1 MMVRRCGMRAPILA
15 AISVIMLGGCAAAD
29 GISEREPVGAPET
42 ATRLPIGRESAKPV
56 PPPRAIAEFRG
67 ALVPPTE
74 IAAFARVERLSSKLC
89 PELITRLIDA
99 RRTGRT
105 DPLQSARGDHLYVYL
120 NPGVTELPLH
130 ARRATSRA
138 SDGSV
143 HVVRLTLAEA
153 DAMARHRQVHAV
165 CLRREAV
172 PLQPIGNVTTEGV
185 QRSNAQLIHAAGIT
199 GTGRT
204 IVVIDDSFDGASP
217 ELAGRLDVDA
227 SQIFDE
233 TGLCGGSLLCGKE
246 PGQSHGTA
254 VAEIV
259 ADMAPGARIIPYVA
273 TGEVGFE
280 NAVHAAILRNDVDV
294 LTSSLAFVNL
304 PPYVG
309 IRWVEGKGY
318 HLGGE
323 GIAARALSRASRN
336 RIAVTQAAGN
346 SGGIGHYGTYQP
358 SDIAP
363 ETIHPILAQHQ
374 SVMAFRPELNGPQQA
389 CLPINHRGF
398 GIGLAYQGQNLTD
411 QDYDIYLFNEQ
422 MNFFTGHKSDTRGL
436 GVIPAELISVEPSAI
451 GGGIDTN
458 GDGIVDTYR
467 GCLVL
472 ASYSSNQDAVFHV
485 VSTEVDQARW
495 PGYIA
500 FGSLLTP
507 GDAKLIAPVGE
518 VHWQQDILAPSSSQG
533 PTDDGRPA
541 PAICGYGG
549 TSSSQYPQYG
559 NRFNGTSA
567 ATPHVAGATALVR
580 ELFPHMRGF
589 QALGW
594 LRDFPGNNPAYS
606 QANFCGAGRLLV
618 LNLQAFQQ
626 IKQSA
631 TCSAPPGPGVNWSG
645 CDVWQHHPNR
655 VSASSFDL
663 RGVDLSGAFLQ
674 GTDLRDVDLT
684 GANLTG
690 ADLRGARLRFAK
702 LHTATLTNARL
713 AYADLEGIQAEQ
725 AVFDN
730 ANMRHAAI
738 MYANLSHASLRNADL
753 LGVWLH
759 FVDLWQGNLSGA
771 QLDLTGHVDSVLTE
785 NATLSCTGHPLC
797 Q

>member
-1 MMVRRCGMRAPILA
+1 MMTRLCSGWALMLT
-15 AISVIMLGGCAAAD
+15 AIGLLILGGCAAAD
-29 GISEREPVGAPET
+29 GLPGREPVGAPET
-42 ATRLPIGRESAKPV
+42 ATPLPIGRESAKPV
-56 PPPRAIAEFRG
+56 PSARDIAALRG
-67 ALVPPTE
+67 PLVPPTE
-74 IAAFARVERLSSKLC
+74 IVAFARAERLSPKLC
-89 PELITRLIDA
+89 AELITRLIDA
-99 RRTGRT
+99 RRAGLT

-120 NPGVTELPLH
+120 MPGVTELPLH
-130 ARRATSRA
+130 ARRATGRT

-172 PLQPIGNVTTEGV
+172 PLQPVGNVTTEGV

-204 IVVIDDSFDGASP
+204 VVVIDDSFNTDSP
-217 ELAGRLDVDA
+217 ELAGHLDVGA

-233 TGLCGGSLLCGKE
+233 TGLCGGSLLCGAA
-246 PGQSHGTA
+246 PDQSHGTA

-273 TGEVGFE
+273 KGEVAFE

-294 LTSSLAFVNL
+294 LTSSLAFPNL
-304 PPYVG
+304 PPFVG
-309 IRWVEGKGY
+309 IRWTEGKGY

-323 GIAARALSRASRN
+323 GIAARALSGASRN

-346 SGGIGHYGTYQP
+346 SGGIGHFGTYQP
-358 SDIAP
+358 SGIAP
-363 ETIHPILAQHQ
+363 GTIHPILAQHQ
-374 SVMAFRPELNGPQQA
+374 SVMAFRPELNGVQQA
-389 CLPINHRGF
+389 CLPINHRYQA
-398 GIGLAYQGQNLTD
+398 IGLVYQGQNWTD
-411 QDYDIYLFNEQ
+411 QDYDLYLFNEQ
-422 MNFFTGHKSDTRGL
+422 MNFFTGYKSDNRGP
-436 GVIPAELISVEPSAI
+436 GVIPGEAITVEPAAV

-458 GDGIVDTYR
+458 NDGIVDTYR

-495 PGYIA
+495 PGHIA

-518 VHWQQDILAPSSSQG
+518 VHWQQDSLAPSSSQG

-559 NRFNGTSA
+559 NRFTGTSA
-567 ATPHVAGATALVR
+567 ATPHVAGAAALVR

-594 LRDFPGNNPAYS
+594 LRDFPGTNPAYS
-606 QANFCGAGRLLV
+606 QPNFCGAGRLLV

-631 TCSAPPGPGVNWSG
+631 ICSAPPGPGVNWSG

-655 VSASSFDL
+655 VSVSSFDL
-663 RGVDLSGAFLQ
+663 RGVDLRGASLQ

-702 LHTATLTNARL
+702 LHTADLSNALL
-713 AYADLEGIQAEQ
+713 AYADLEGVQAEQ
-725 AVFDN
+725 AVLDN

-738 MYANLSHASLRNADL
+738 MYANLANARLRNTDL
-753 LGVWLH
+753 RGAWLH
-759 FVDLWQGNLSGA
+759 FVDLWQVDLSGA

>member
-1 MMVRRCGMRAPILA
+1 MARLCRVWAPMFA
-15 AISVIMLGGCAAAD
+15 AIGLIMLGGCAVTDGLPGREAD
-29 GISEREPVGAPET
+29 GTLET
-42 ATRLPIGRESAKPV
+42 ATPPSNGRESAKPV
-56 PPPRAIAEFRG
+56 PSPRDIAELRG
-67 ALVPPTE
+67 ALVPPAE
-74 IAAFARVERLSSKLC
+74 IVAFARAERLSPKLC

-120 NPGVTELPLH
+120 MPGITELPLH
-130 ARRATSRA
+130 ARRATGWT

-153 DAMARHRQVHAV
+153 DAMARHPQVHAV

-172 PLQPIGNVTTEGV
+172 PLQPVGNVTTQGV
-185 QRSNAQLIHAAGIT
+185 QRSNAQLIHAASIT

-204 IVVIDDSFDGASP
+204 VVVIDDSFDATSP
-217 ELAGRLDVDA
+217 ELVGRLDVDA

-233 TGLCGGSLLCGKE
+233 TNSGTNLCGGSLLCGAV

-259 ADMAPGARIIPYVA
+259 ADMAPGARIIAYVA
-273 TGEVGFE
+273 KGEVEFE
-280 NAVHAAILRNDVDV
+280 NAVHAAIMRGDVDV
-294 LTSSLAFVNL
+294 LTSSLAFPNL
-304 PPYVG
+304 PPLIG
-309 IRWVEGKGY
+309 IRWAEGKGY

-323 GIAARALSRASRN
+323 GIAARALSRASAN

-346 SGGIGHYGTYQP
+346 SGGIGHFGTYQP
-358 SDIAP
+358 SNIVP
-363 ETIHPILAQHQ
+363 GTIHPVLAQHQ
-374 SVMAFRPELNGPQQA
+374 SVMAFRPELNGVQQA
-389 CLPINHRGF
+389 CLPINHRYAA
-398 GIGLAYQGQNLTD
+398 IGLVYQGLNLTD
-411 QDYDIYLFNEQ
+411 QDYDIYLFNAQ
-422 MNFFTGHKSDTRGL
+422 MNFFTGHKSDTHGPP
-436 GVIPAELISVEPSAI
+436 VIPAELISVQPEAV
-451 GGGIDTN
+451 GGTN
-458 GDGIVDTYR
+458 PYR

-485 VSTEVDQARW
+485 ISTEVDQERW
-495 PGYIA
+495 PGHVA

-507 GDAKLIAPVGE
+507 GDAKRIASVGE
-518 VHWQQDILAPSSSQG
+518 VHWQQDSLAPTSSQG

-559 NRFNGTSA
+559 NNFTGTSA
-567 ATPHVAGATALVR
+567 ATPHVAGAVALVR
-580 ELFPHMRGF
+580 EVFPHMRGF

-594 LRDFPGNNPAYS
+594 LRDFAGTNPAYS
-606 QANFCGAGRLLV
+606 QPNFCGAGRLNV
-618 LNLQAFQQ
+618 LNLQAIQQ
-626 IKQSA
+626 IKQNA

-655 VSASSFDL
+655 VSISSFDL
-663 RGVDLSGAFLQ
+663 RGVNLSGAFLQ

-684 GANLTG
+684 GADLTG

-702 LHTATLTNARL
+702 LHTANLTNAQL
-713 AYADLEGIQAEQ
+713 AYADLEGLQAEQ

-730 ANMRHAAI
+730 VNMSHAAV
-738 MYANLSHASLRNADL
+738 MYANLADARLRNTDL
-753 LGVWLH
+753 RGAWLH
-759 FVDLWQGNLSGA
+759 FVNLWGVDLNGA